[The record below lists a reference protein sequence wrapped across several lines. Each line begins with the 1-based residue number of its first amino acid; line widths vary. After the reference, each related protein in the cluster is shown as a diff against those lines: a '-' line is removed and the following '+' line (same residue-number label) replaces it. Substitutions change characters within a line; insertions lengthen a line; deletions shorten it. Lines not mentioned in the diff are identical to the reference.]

1 MKTKFY
7 NNLDCFGG
15 DWKRGGEE
23 QIRAD
28 MVMFRGGEERRG
40 EERRGPCVVMMLCN
54 SVRCAPA

>member
-7 NNLDCFGG
+7 NNINCFGG

-28 MVMFRGGEERRG
+28 MLMFRGEKRRG